1 MYFENFPQVIYSLD
15 SGLTSFNIVDIFTRV
30 KADAQ
35 LTVTRTAYDEYD
47 VQDGET
53 PEILADKFYGNV
65 ELYWIILIANDI
77 LDPRFDWPL
86 TTQQLSSYIT
96 GKYGAA
102 NINAIH
108 HYVTNDDYAD
118 VVHSSYAGS
127 KLPVTNT
134 DYEEDQNDAK
144 RRIKILKP
152 RFVPEYVNN
161 FNRIL
166 NG

>member
-1 MYFENFPQVIYSLD
+1 MYFENFPQVIYTLD
-15 SGLTSFNIVDIFTRV
+15 SGVTTFNIVDVFTRV
-30 KADAQ
+30 KADIQ
-35 LTVTRTAYDEYD
+35 KTLSRTAYDEYD
-47 VQDGET
+47 IQDGET
-53 PEILADKFYGNV
+53 PEILADKFYENV
-65 ELYWIILIANDI
+65 KLYWIILISNEI

-108 HYVTNDDYAD
+108 HYVTNDAYAD
-118 VVHSSYAGS
+118 IVHSSYAGL

-134 DYEEDQNDAK
+134 VYEEGVNDAK

-152 RFVPEYVNN
+152 QFVPDFVNN

>member
-15 SGLTSFNIVDIFTRV
+15 SGLTSFNIVDVFTRV
-30 KADAQ
+30 KADVQ
-35 LTVTRTAYDEYD
+35 KTLTRTTYDEYD
-47 VQDGET
+47 VRDGET

-65 ELYWIILIANDI
+65 NLYWIILIANEI

-96 GKYGAA
+96 GKYGVGYE
-102 NINAIH
+102 NDIH
-108 HYVTNDDYAD
+108 HYVTNDSYAD

-127 KLPVTNT
+127 KLSVTNT
-134 DYEEDQNDAK
+134 VYEEGLNDAK
-144 RRIKILKP
+144 RRIKILK
-152 RFVPEYVNN
+152 RQFVPDFVNN